1 MQRGQPN
8 YDEMAAP
15 LAAANRSQ
23 VSRTG
28 PLMKSFGALQSLTFR
43 TVNAQGMDVYDAVFE
58 QGHVEF
64 SIAPLTSDGK
74 VTARG
79 WHKL

>member
-1 MQRGQPN
+1 MPP
-8 YDEMAAP
+8 P
-15 LAAANRSQ
+15 LAAANRLQ

-43 TVNAQGMDVYDAVFE
+43 TMNAQGMDVYDAIFE
-58 QGHVEF
+58 QARVEF
-64 SIAPLTSDGK
+64 LIALLTSDGK
-74 VTARG
+74 VTARA